1 MQLPDILR
9 RRLLGFFIFLAT
21 FLTCTINLSNFAAEA
36 ATPFRNETERLALLA
51 FKDQISADPY
61 RILSSWNDSLHFCM
75 WSGVTCSRRHP
86 QRITALDLM
95 SQNLAGYLSPHI
107 GNLSFLR
114 NIELSNN
121 SFQGQIPQEISR
133 LRRLR
138 NLHLANNSFIGDIP
152 GNLSQCSELEKLSL
166 NGNNLVGKIP
176 SKLGSLSKLMWLD
189 LYINHLNGH
198 IPPSLGNLSSLT
210 ALDISFNDLYGN
222 IPHDLGQLLKLGFLQ
237 LVNDQLSGTIPSSLY
252 NLSSLTNFD
261 LGANNLHGTIPP
273 DFGINLPNIQWFSL
287 HNNLLAGPIPYSL
300 GNASRIVHLAFD
312 GNRLRGSVPM
322 NLENLQALLRFN
334 LGDNQLGGEKDD
346 MDFITSLTNCSNLY
360 FLGLADNRF
369 SGVLP
374 SSITNL
380 SSQLTY
386 LLLEQNQISGTI
398 PSGIENLA
406 NLNYLTMDEN
416 IFTGSIPNHLG
427 KLRKLEVFDLS
438 NNRLSGQIP
447 ESFGNLSRLY
457 QLYLHGNDLQGS
469 IPWSLGNCQSLE
481 ELILSR
487 NNLNGTIPK
496 QVLYIPPLRTLFV
509 DRNSLIGPF
518 PLDVDGLKNLEI
530 LSVSNNELSGGI
542 PSTLGTCTHL
552 ERLYMKV
559 NFFQGNIPSSL
570 SSLKGLEVLDLSHNN
585 LSGQIP
591 TYLEELQFLR
601 YLNLSFN
608 DLEGAVPEHRIF
620 QNASALAIQG
630 NRKLCGGI
638 TKLGLPPCSKQ
649 APTKHKKTLSLTGI
663 VILVVVVVLSLFLLS
678 YLLARYWVKKNSR
691 KKPPSVS
698 SIGEHFL
705 EVTYAEIL
713 KATDDFSSANL
724 IGMGSFGSVYKGVLD
739 QIGLTVAIKVL
750 KLQQRSASK
759 SFIAEC
765 KTLKSIQHRN
775 IVKILT
781 VCSSIDFRG
790 NDFKALVFEY
800 MQNGS
805 LDTWLHKDENE
816 QHHLRCLNFIQR
828 LNVAIDVANALDYL
842 HHHCEDPVVHCD
854 LKPSNILLNE
864 DMVAHVG
871 DFGLARVFYKDG
883 GNCSQAQSSSVWIKG
898 SIGYVAPEY
907 GIGGEVSTY
916 GDVYSYGILLLE
928 LFTGKRPIDDIF
940 KDNLGLHHFAKM
952 MFPERLIEIVDH
964 RLLVDDNEN
973 NSSNEDYNKR
983 RSRMHECLLSLVR
996 IGISCSVEAP
1006 KERLE
1011 MRDVMLELQGV
1022 RDFYL
1027 GVSKYQAK
1035 HRKVPLSL
1043 EGPSSI
1049 SN

>member
-9 RRLLGFFIFLAT
+9 RRLLG
-21 FLTCTINLSNFAAEA
+21 
-36 ATPFRNETERLALLA
+36 
-51 FKDQISADPY
+51 
-61 RILSSWNDSLHFCM
+61 
-75 WSGVTCSRRHP
+75 
-86 QRITALDLM
+86 
-95 SQNLAGYLSPHI
+95 
-107 GNLSFLR
+107 
-114 NIELSNN
+114 
-121 SFQGQIPQEISR
+121 
-133 LRRLR
+133 
-138 NLHLANNSFIGDIP
+138 
-152 GNLSQCSELEKLSL
+152 
-166 NGNNLVGKIP
+166 
-176 SKLGSLSKLMWLD
+176 
-189 LYINHLNGH
+189 
-198 IPPSLGNLSSLT
+198 
-210 ALDISFNDLYGN
+210 
-222 IPHDLGQLLKLGFLQ
+222 
-237 LVNDQLSGTIPSSLY
+237 
-252 NLSSLTNFD
+252 
-261 LGANNLHGTIPP
+261 
-273 DFGINLPNIQWFSL
+273 
-287 HNNLLAGPIPYSL
+287 
-300 GNASRIVHLAFD
+300 
-312 GNRLRGSVPM
+312 LRGSVPM

-416 IFTGSIPNHLG
+416 IFT
-427 KLRKLEVFDLS
+427 
-438 NNRLSGQIP
+438 
-447 ESFGNLSRLY
+447 
-457 QLYLHGNDLQGS
+457 
-469 IPWSLGNCQSLE
+469 
-481 ELILSR
+481 
-487 NNLNGTIPK
+487 
-496 QVLYIPPLRTLFV
+496 
-509 DRNSLIGPF
+509 
-518 PLDVDGLKNLEI
+518 
-530 LSVSNNELSGGI
+530 
-542 PSTLGTCTHL
+542 
-552 ERLYMKV
+552 
-559 NFFQGNIPSSL
+559 
-570 SSLKGLEVLDLSHNN
+570 
-585 LSGQIP
+585 
-591 TYLEELQFLR
+591 
-601 YLNLSFN
+601 
-608 DLEGAVPEHRIF
+608 
-620 QNASALAIQG
+620 
-630 NRKLCGGI
+630 
-638 TKLGLPPCSKQ
+638 
-649 APTKHKKTLSLTGI
+649 
-663 VILVVVVVLSLFLLS
+663 
-678 YLLARYWVKKNSR
+678 ARYWVKKNSR

-996 IGISCSVEAP
+996 IGTSLRRGTEVLSGWIGFTWLYSKPISTEP
-1006 KERLE
+1006 NP
-1011 MRDVMLELQGV
+1011 
-1022 RDFYL
+1022 L
-1027 GVSKYQAK
+1027 GQCVSSFNGLFNVDLK
-1035 HRKVPLSL
+1035 SL
-1043 EGPSSI
+1043 VDQLNGNHPGQSLYMATLMEP
-1049 SN
+1049 

>member
-1 MQLPDILR
+1 MQLPNVLR
-9 RRLLGFFIFLAT
+9 RRLLGFLIFHAT
-21 FLTCTINLSNFAAEA
+21 FLTCTVNLSTFAAEA

-51 FKDQISADPY
+51 FKDQISADPN

-86 QRITALDLM
+86 QRVTALNLM
-95 SQNLAGYLSPHI
+95 SQNLVGYLSPHI

-114 NIELSNN
+114 VIELSNN

-138 NLHLANNSFIGDIP
+138 NLHLANNSFNGDIP

-166 NGNNLVGKIP
+166 NGNNLAGKIP
-176 SKLGSLSKLMWLD
+176 SEIGSLSKLMWLD
-189 LYINHLNGH
+189 LYINHLIGH
-198 IPPSLGNLSSLT
+198 IPPSLGNLSALT
-210 ALDISFNDLYGN
+210 ALDISFNDLHGN
-222 IPHDLGQLLKLGFLQ
+222 IPHDLGQLLKLEFLQ
-237 LVNDQLSGTIPSSLY
+237 LANDQLSGTIPSSLY

-287 HNNLLAGPIPYSL
+287 HSNLLEGPIPYSL
-300 GNASRIVHLAFD
+300 SNASRIVHLAFN
-312 GNRLRGSVPM
+312 GNRFRGSVPM

-334 LGDNQLGGEKDD
+334 LQDNQLGGEKDD
-346 MDFITSLTNCSNLY
+346 MDFITSLTNCSNLF

-374 SSITNL
+374 SSIANL

-406 NLNYLTMDEN
+406 NLIYLTMDEN
-416 IFTGSIPNHLG
+416 IFT
-427 KLRKLEVFDLS
+427 
-438 NNRLSGQIP
+438 
-447 ESFGNLSRLY
+447 ESLGNLTRLY

-469 IPWSLGNCQSLE
+469 IPWSLGNCKSLE
-481 ELILSR
+481 ELFLSR

-496 QVLYIPPLRTLFV
+496 QVLYIPPLRMLFV
-509 DRNSLIGPF
+509 NRNSLSGPF
-518 PLDVDGLKNLEI
+518 PFDVDGLKNLEV
-530 LSVSNNELSGGI
+530 LSVSNNGLSGGI
-542 PSTLGTCTHL
+542 PIALGTCTHL

-570 SSLKGLEVLDLSHNN
+570 SSLKGLVELDLSHNN

-591 TYLEELQFLR
+591 TYLEEFRSLR
-601 YLNLSFN
+601 YLNLFFN

-620 QNASALAIQG
+620 QNASALSIQG

-649 APTKHKKTLSLTGI
+649 DHKKHKKALSLTGI
-663 VILVVVVVLSLFLLS
+663 VILVVIGALSLFLLS
-678 YLLARYWVKKNSR
+678 YLLACYWLKKSR
-691 KKPPSVS
+691 KKPPLCTFNWRAFFRGHLCRASQS
-698 SIGEHFL
+698 
-705 EVTYAEIL
+705 
-713 KATDDFSSANL
+713 TDDFSSDNL
-724 IGMGSFGSVYKGVLD
+724 IGMGNFGSVYKGVLD
-739 QIGLTVAIKVL
+739 QIGLTVAVKVL
-750 KLQQRSASK
+750 KLQQQSASK

-765 KTLKSIQHRN
+765 KALKSIHHRN

-816 QHHLRCLNFIQR
+816 QHHLRSLNFIQR
-828 LNVAIDVANALDYL
+828 LSVAIDAANALDYL

-854 LKPSNILLNE
+854 LKPSNILFDE

-871 DFGLARVFYKDG
+871 DFGLARISYKDG

-940 KDNLGLHHFAKM
+940 KDNLGLHQFAKV
-952 MFPERLIEIVDH
+952 MFPERLKEIVDH
-964 RLLVDDNEN
+964 HLLVDDNEN

-996 IGISCSVEAP
+996 IGISCSVDAP
-1006 KERLE
+1006 KERME
-1011 MRDVMLELQGV
+1011 MRDVMLELQRV

-1027 GVSKYQAK
+1027 GVRKYQAK
-1035 HRKVPLSL
+1035 
-1043 EGPSSI
+1043 
-1049 SN
+1049 